1 MFTSEA
7 KNPARIELWPPTL
20 PLEIALRVNTAPAIF
35 RDYGFD
41 RNDYERLCA
50 DPAFREAV
58 KTCSEQLAAGGGQMS
73 FKMKAQLMSDGLLDR
88 AFALTH
94 PKPGDDVPPNVQAD
108 MIKSVVKWAGLDG
121 VRSQD
126 GNMDN
131 RTQLQIVLHL
141 D

>member
-1 MFTSEA
+1 MQLI

-35 RDYGFD
+35 RDYGMD
-41 RNDYERLCA
+41 RTDYERLCA

-58 KTCSEQLAAGGGQMS
+58 KTCADQLAAGGGVLS

-94 PKPGDDVPPNVQAD
+94 PQPGDDVPPNVQAD

-121 VRSQD
+121 ASERKGGD
-126 GNMDN
+126 DN
-131 RTQLQIVLHL
+131 RTQLQIAIHL